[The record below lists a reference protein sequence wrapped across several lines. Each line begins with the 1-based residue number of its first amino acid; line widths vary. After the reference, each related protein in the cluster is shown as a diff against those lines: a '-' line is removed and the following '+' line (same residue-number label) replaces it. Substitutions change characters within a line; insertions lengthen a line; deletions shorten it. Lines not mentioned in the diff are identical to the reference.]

1 MRIGIEAQRIF
12 RAKKHGMDIFA
23 LELIR
28 NLQALDKENE
38 YLIFVKDGPDKDCL
52 QETDNF
58 KIVIVPGFLYPI
70 WEQVFLPLAVKKYQ
84 LDVLHCTAN
93 TAPLLSNAKT
103 LITLHDIIYLSK
115 AFQGGSAY
123 QAFGSIYRKWV
134 VPSVVKKAGSIVT
147 VSNYE
152 EATINSQLPYISDRL
167 EVIYNGVNDR
177 FFEEDVASSNDLNID
192 LPERYIFF
200 LGNTAP
206 KKNMKNVLR
215 AYDLHCQQEASPLP
229 LVVAETD
236 ESTLTGYLNELGL
249 DALKD
254 KIIPTGY
261 VPHHLLPIL
270 YRRAT
275 VFLYPSLRESFGIP
289 IIEAMAC
296 NTPVIT
302 SNTSSMPEVAGD
314 AAMLID
320 PTMPEE
326 IADAIA
332 SILHDQGLAAQL
344 QSKGS
349 ARARDFQWSAAA
361 RRYRELYTSVHRV
374 IQREGDSPTE
384 RSL

>member
-1 MRIGIEAQRIF
+1 MKIGIEAQRIF

-38 YLIFVKDGPDKDCL
+38 YFIFVKDGPDKACL
-52 QETDNF
+52 QETENF
-58 KIVIVPGFLYPI
+58 KIVIVPGLLYPV
-70 WEQVFLPLAVKKYQ
+70 WEQVFLHLTVKKYQ

-93 TAPLLSNAKT
+93 TAPLVAHSKT

-134 VPSVVKKAGSIVT
+134 VPSVVKKASSVVT
-147 VSNYE
+147 VSHFE
-152 EATINSQLPYISDRL
+152 EAAINSQLPHISDQL

-177 FFEEDVASSNDLNID
+177 FFEGDVASFNDLKID
-192 LPERYIFF
+192 LPEQYIFF

-229 LVVAETD
+229 LVIAETHD
-236 ESTLTGYLNELGL
+236 ATLDRYLNDLGL
-249 DALKD
+249 EALRD

-261 VPHHLLPIL
+261 VPHHLLPVL
-270 YRRAT
+270 YRGAT

-296 NTPVIT
+296 NTPVVT

-314 AAMLID
+314 AAVLID

-326 IADAIA
+326 IADAMA
-332 SILHDQGLAAQL
+332 SILHDEDLAAKL
-344 QSKGS
+344 KSKGS
-349 ARARDFQWSAAA
+349 ARARDFQWSTAAK
-361 RRYRELYTSVHRV
+361 RYRELY
-374 IQREGDSPTE
+374 
-384 RSL
+384 RSIAE